1 MISKGRSA
9 ASRTVRDALAAA
21 HRRLGGTPAALVD
34 ANVLL
39 RHVSG
44 KDGAWLVAHVED
56 ALDAPVLERYE
67 RALER
72 RARGEPVAY
81 ITGECWFYG
90 RRFEVSPA
98 VLVPRPETEQ
108 VLEAALAFVDGH
120 PERVRRLCDAG
131 TGSGILAISLACE
144 RPALTLS
151 AIDRSPEALSVAR
164 RNAGAHGVD
173 SRIEFR
179 EGDLFAGTSEAARF
193 DCIVANLPYVRTG
206 DLALAPDPTSF
217 EPRLALDG
225 GRDGLEVYRRF
236 LEQAS
241 PRLAPDGA
249 MFLETGPDTAA
260 ELAALVARNFP
271 GRTCSV
277 LRDFAGLDR
286 IVALAG

>member
-1 MISKGRSA
+1 M
-9 ASRTVRDALAAA
+9 AAA
-21 HRRLGGTPAALVD
+21 RRRLGGTPAALVD

-39 RHVSG
+39 RYASG
-44 KDGAWLVAHVED
+44 KDGAWLVAHAED
-56 ALDAPVLERYE
+56 PLDAPASERYE

-120 PERVRRLCDAG
+120 PERVRRVCDAG
-131 TGSGILAISLACE
+131 TGSGILAISLARE
-144 RPALTLS
+144 RPALALC
-151 AIDRSPEALSVAR
+151 AIDRSPEALAVAR
-164 RNAGAHGVD
+164 RNARAHGVD

-179 EGDLFAGTSEAARF
+179 EADLFAGETARF
-193 DCIVANLPYVRTG
+193 DCIVANLPYVPTA

-217 EPRLALDG
+217 EPQLALDG
-225 GRDGLEVYRRF
+225 GCDGLEVYRRF

-249 MFLETGPDTAA
+249 MFLETGPDTASD
-260 ELAALVARNFP
+260 LAALVARNFP

-277 LRDFAGLDR
+277 LRDYAGLDR
-286 IVALAG
+286 VVALAG